1 MRRVRIAFSLS
12 VLVLAMLACNAATGL
27 RTAQTEIPSMLTAA
41 PTLLGPLGTAAAE
54 FTPPVMPTDASGGDS
69 SAPAGGLGIKLDDVK
84 LIMEATQQF
93 TFTDGNVDGQPAAI
107 ASMSP
112 SAATSM
118 PALADG
124 FSAAFIGDP
133 ANLSKIKL
141 SLPYAEDQTAVQAG
155 LGLVTVIFSSILPP
169 DELFSFL
176 PWITENYSK
185 IPVGGSEELS
195 TKKLKFTLSR
205 TQAEVLLDIL
215 PAN

>member
-12 VLVLAMLACNAATGL
+12 ILVLAMLACNAATGL
-27 RTAQTEIPSMLTAA
+27 RTAQTEIPAMLTAA
-41 PTLLGPLGTAAAE
+41 PTMLGPLGTAAAE
-54 FTPPVMPTDASGGDS
+54 FTPPVMPTDASSGDS

-84 LIMEATQQF
+84 LVMEATQQF
-93 TFTDGNVDGQPAAI
+93 TFTDGSVDGQPAAI

-124 FSAAFIGDP
+124 FSATFIGDP

-155 LGLVTVIFSSILPP
+155 LGLVTVIFSSILPS

-185 IPVGGSEELS
+185 IPVGGSEELT
-195 TKKLKFTLSR
+195 TKNLKFTLSR
-205 TQAEVLLDIL
+205 TQADVLLDIL